1 MLPSRSNYFLKNGRV
16 PASLLEMKSIAPSA
30 STVAITGT
38 ENNFCAVDIEIAAG
52 TIAQIIPSGTEH
64 LFPIA
69 DIPIVD
75 LCNGL
80 VWPCF
85 NERGLSLLATCL
97 IAFLIFDF

>member
-1 MLPSRSNYFLKNGRV
+1 
-16 PASLLEMKSIAPSA
+16 MKSIAPSA